1 NIGSNDQNY
10 QIQTLAEE
18 LATTVLGEYN
28 PKWYGQPDTR
38 SYKVNFDKLRDT
50 LGFKPNYTVSDAAK
64 EITKSLESGQI
75 EKTDKTINLN
85 WYKHLVETN
94 QI

>member
-1 NIGSNDQNY
+1 
-10 QIQTLAEE
+10 
-18 LATTVLGEYN
+18 VLGEYK
-28 PKWYGQPDTR
+28 PKWYGQPDKR

-85 WYKHLVETN
+85 WYKHLVETK

>member
-1 NIGSNDQNY
+1 
-10 QIQTLAEE
+10 
-18 LATTVLGEYN
+18 
-28 PKWYGQPDTR
+28 DTR

-50 LGFKPNYTVSDAAK
+50 LGFKPNYTVTNAAT
-64 EITKSLESGQI
+64 EITKALESGQI

-85 WYKHLVETN
+85 WYKYLIETN